1 MMKQLPVI
9 EKHKLSSGLQHAY
22 ALSIVLANPEITDWY
37 NESYILPIIFEF
49 KAKSVASPGEYL
61 DSYAYSNI
69 SAYKDIFIQ
78 HGYSERFIPQ
88 NGLINCIKEF
98 INDGNYVVIFVDEFY
113 LLACNMGG
121 KNHFLH
127 EELIYGYNDEEKIF
141 YSLGINSDIH
151 YGSIKHKYEDLLY
164 SYNEGIICDRH
175 GDIDWARENRVIT
188 IKPIKKDI
196 EYKCDKNNIFDSIKR
211 YLSPS
216 LSCKENF
223 KLYSPAFKNIYLGL
237 DCYKYISECVI
248 NGKDVFPLL
257 HLMFEHK
264 DIFTDHLIYLN
275 TDFNS
280 QNYYKRQITKM
291 AEAIRM
297 LGLKRR
303 YVSTDKQK
311 KILTKTF

>member
-22 ALSIVLANPEITDWY
+22 ALSIVLVNPEITDWY

-121 KNHFLH
+121 K
-127 EELIYGYNDEEKIF
+127 IIF
-141 YSLGINSDIH
+141 YMKNLFMDIMMRR
-151 YGSIKHKYEDLLY
+151 KYF
-164 SYNEGIICDRH
+164 
-175 GDIDWARENRVIT
+175 T
-188 IKPIKKDI
+188 
-196 EYKCDKNNIFDSIKR
+196 
-211 YLSPS
+211 
-216 LSCKENF
+216 
-223 KLYSPAFKNIYLGL
+223 
-237 DCYKYISECVI
+237 
-248 NGKDVFPLL
+248 PL
-257 HLMFEHK
+257 
-264 DIFTDHLIYLN
+264 
-275 TDFNS
+275 
-280 QNYYKRQITKM
+280 
-291 AEAIRM
+291 
-297 LGLKRR
+297 
-303 YVSTDKQK
+303 V
-311 KILTKTF
+311 